1 MKLHKIIN
9 FDELRPALNHVYIKD
24 GFAVVTDSHILIKVP
39 LSLIFSNNEKDS
51 ALPNMFISQSDWA
64 KIFGKKFQTYEFEY
78 KNEYLTVHL
87 HRNTGIC
94 DKVIIKPLLEKDADF
109 RPVNFGSVLPKDKDS
124 EAVEDIG
131 INAEMLNNISI
142 ATEIKRFRLKFNGK
156 DRAIFIIPVDTDYQN
171 IKIILM
177 PILGI

>member
-1 MKLHKIIN
+1 MKLHKIIEFN
-9 FDELRPALNHVYIKD
+9 ELRPALNHVYIKD

-39 LSLIFSNNEKDS
+39 LSLIFSNEKEDLV
-51 ALPNMFISQSDWA
+51 LPNMFISQSDWA
-64 KIFGKKFQTYEFEY
+64 KIFGKKFQQYQFQY
-78 KNEYLTVHL
+78 KNEYLIVHP
-87 HRNTGIC
+87 HRELS
-94 DKVIIKPLLEKDADF
+94 DKIIIKPILEKDADF
-109 RPVNFGSVLPKDKDS
+109 RPVDYDAVLPKDKDG

-131 INAEMLNNISI
+131 INVKMLNNISI
-142 ATEIKRFRLKFNGK
+142 ATGIERFRLKFNGK